1 MSLLSRAARHILRLK
16 GWTLLELP
24 QKPARAVVVAY
35 PHTSNWDFPY
45 ALLGLAALSLDGR
58 WVGKDSLFRWPL
70 GPMMR
75 WLGGIPVN
83 RRESTGFVE
92 RIAGAIRGS
101 ERFHLLIAPEGT
113 RGLAE
118 GWKSGFYRI
127 AHAASVP
134 LIMAVV
140 DYPRREI
147 GLIDSFDLSGD
158 IEADMARVVAC
169 YAGRQGCRAELAS
182 PIKLL

>member
-1 MSLLSRAARHILRLK
+1 MSLLARAARLILRLK
-16 GWTLLELP
+16 GWRLLELP
-24 QKPARAVVVAY
+24 QLPARAVVVAY

-45 ALLGLAALSLDGR
+45 ALLGLASLSLNGR
-58 WVGKDSLFRWPL
+58 WVGKDTLFR
-70 GPMMR
+70 GPMGPLMR
-75 WLGGIPVN
+75 GLGGIAVN

-92 RIAGAIRGS
+92 RIATTIRSS

-113 RGLAE
+113 RSLAA

-134 LIMAVV
+134 LILAVV
-140 DYPRREI
+140 DYPRREL
-147 GLIDSFDLSGD
+147 GLIDSFELSGD
-158 IEADMARVVAC
+158 EAADMARVAAC

-182 PIKLL
+182 PIQLL